1 MTVINAADTAFMIAS
16 TGLVLMMTLPGLAL
30 FYAGM
35 VAKKNLLDVMAQSVG
50 AVAIVSPLWLAAG
63 YSLAFAGDGAWI
75 GSLVHTFMH
84 GVGMNTISP
93 HAKTIP
99 ELLYVA
105 YQMTF
110 AAITCALVGGAVVG
124 RMRFSAFCL
133 FSGVWLFVV
142 YVPVAHWV
150 WGGGFLGA
158 NGLLDFAG
166 GTVVHTTAGMA
177 GLTAALVLGARRG
190 FRHESATPFDLTIA
204 VIGTGLLWVGWFGFN
219 GGSALSPGSRAV
231 FAIVDT
237 HIAACAGVA
246 VWTGIEWA
254 QRGKPSVL
262 GMISGAVA
270 GLATITPASGF
281 VLPWQAFIIGAAG
294 SAVCYWFCT
303 VVKERFKY
311 DDTLNV
317 FGVHGV
323 GGILGTLLTG
333 IFATAALS
341 VAPNT
346 PNGIP
351 GLLEG
356 NPRQFLIQAIGVSIV
371 IAWSLIGT
379 WVTLKI
385 VGSVFKLRVGPTAER
400 DGLDF
405 SEHGDSL
412 PIGTFSEATQSIR
425 SPVS

>member
-35 VAKKNLLDVMAQSVG
+35 VGRKNLLDVMAQSVA
-50 AVAIVSPLWLAAG
+50 AVVIVSILWLAAG
-63 YSLAFAGDGAWI
+63 YSLAFAGGGAWI
-75 GSLVHTFMH
+75 GSLAHTFMH
-84 GVGMNTISP
+84 GLGMNTIST

-99 ELLYVA
+99 ELLFVA

-133 FSGVWLFVV
+133 FCGVWLLVV

-166 GTVVHTTAGMA
+166 GTVVHTTAGIA
-177 GLTAALVLGARRG
+177 GLTAALMLGARRG
-190 FRHESATPFDLTIA
+190 FRNKNPTPFDLTLA

-219 GGSALSPGSRAV
+219 GGSALRAGSRAV
-231 FAIVDT
+231 FALVDT
-237 HIAACAGVA
+237 HIAACAGAA
-246 VWTGIEWA
+246 VWSGIEWV

-281 VLPWQAFIIGAAG
+281 VLPWQAFLIGAAG

-311 DDTLNV
+311 DDSLNV

-333 IFATAALS
+333 IFATAGLS
-341 VAPNT
+341 VAPNA
-346 PNGIP
+346 PNGVP

-356 NPRQFLIQAIGVSIV
+356 NPRQFAIQAIGVVVV
-371 IAWSLIGT
+371 IAWTLIGT
-379 WVTLKI
+379 WIALKI
-385 VGSVFKLRVGPTAER
+385 VNSVCKLRVGDSAEQK
-400 DGLDF
+400 GLDL
-405 SEHGDSL
+405 SEHGESL
-412 PIGTFSEATQSIR
+412 PIGTVA
-425 SPVS
+425 